1 MGLEIQARRLVSLD
15 VGPRRLHDSR
25 VQLTRVLTSALLL
38 CVCCVCASVRPVAAQ
53 QCPDG
58 TPPPCARQV
67 ARAPSVAI
75 LFMEPR
81 SRNAADSLL
90 AEGLTLEII
99 NTLSGVA
106 RLDVRSRWASRRIAA
121 DADPVRAAR
130 ALGVDYLV
138 DGVLEL
144 DSARVLVRGAL
155 TRTSTGRVVRPIR
168 IERRRA
174 ELEGLQVAVAQEI
187 AAAVVGRLLPAERAR
202 LAVRRVDPRVT
213 ELTLRALALSAQLT
227 AGTIRQA
234 IGLAREAIALDSAYA
249 PAWVQL
255 ALAHSLLTNFLPPD
269 SVAAVSDRG
278 LAASERA
285 LALDSANATAM
296 SLIAAVRAV
305 RNDLSPHIEALA
317 RQGEALATDAT
328 TGTALAV
335 VLLYGGKVDE
345 ALAVNRAAVRRDSL
359 APAVWAFAGGR
370 FFDARRFVE
379 AAGAW
384 EHVLALRPAVPDSFA
399 LRSARRWSLLETGDC
414 AGALA
419 AGQSVGNSFLIIES
433 LRCLGRTAEA
443 DSVIDS
449 RLAIS
454 TVSPSNRAI
463 LLAWRNQPD
472 SAFAVLDR
480 AFPRSLGMTIQHP
493 AFDPYRQ
500 HPAYLA
506 LRRRMGM

>member
-1 MGLEIQARRLVSLD
+1 MRRFIL
-15 VGPRRLHDSR
+15 P
-25 VQLTRVLTSALLL
+25 LLL
-38 CVCCVCASVRPVAAQ
+38 TFAIRPALA

-58 TPPPCARQV
+58 SPPPCGRPQAH
-67 ARAPSVAI
+67 APSVAI

-106 RLDVRSRWASRRIAA
+106 RLDVRSRWVSRRIAA
-121 DADPVRAAR
+121 DADPMRSAQ

-155 TRTSTGRVVRPIR
+155 TRTTTGRVVRPLR

-174 ELEGLQVAVAQEI
+174 ELEALQVAVAQEV

-202 LAVRRVDPRVT
+202 FVVRRVDPRVT
-213 ELTLRALALSAQLT
+213 ELTLRALALSAQFT

-255 ALAHSLLTNFLPPD
+255 GLAHSLLTNFVSPD
-269 SVAAVSDRG
+269 SVAVVSDRG
-278 LAASERA
+278 LAANERA
-285 LALDSANATAM
+285 LALDSANAAAM
-296 SLIAAVRAV
+296 SQIAGTRAV
-305 RNDLSPHIEALA
+305 RNDLSPHTEALA
-317 RQGEALATDAT
+317 RRGEALAADAT
-328 TGTALAV
+328 TGTGLAI

-345 ALAVNRAAVRRDSL
+345 ALAVNRATVRRDSL
-359 APAVWAFAGGR
+359 APAVWDFAASR
-370 FFDARRFVE
+370 FFEARRFVE

-384 EHVLALRPAVPDSFA
+384 EHVLALRPTAPDSVA
-399 LRSARRWSLLETGDC
+399 LRSARRRSLLETGDC

-419 AGQSVGNSFLIIES
+419 AGQSVGDAYLIIES

-443 DSVIDS
+443 DSVIDN

-480 AFPRSLGMTIQHP
+480 TFPRSLGMTIQHP
-493 AFDPYRQ
+493 AFDPYRR

-506 LRRRMGM
+506 LRRRMGLER